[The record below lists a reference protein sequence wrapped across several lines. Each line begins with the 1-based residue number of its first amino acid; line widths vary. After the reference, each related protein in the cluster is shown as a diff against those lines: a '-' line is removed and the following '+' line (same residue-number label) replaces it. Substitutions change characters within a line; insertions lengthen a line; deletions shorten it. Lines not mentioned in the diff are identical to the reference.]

1 VKVRDV
7 INLLEADGWRQER
20 QRGSHRTF
28 RHPIKSG
35 SVTVAGK
42 AGAEIPRGTLGSVR
56 RQAGLKHKPR
66 LPNFGPAQRHRRTEE
81 KRERDA

>member
-7 INLLEADGWRQER
+7 INLLEADGWRQGAPAR
-20 QRGSHRTF
+20 QSSTF